1 MDNNDDDTDVPDVDI
16 DIDGIN
22 SNEEVQEVQI
32 EKPGKL
38 MSFPFKNSYLMIIYP
53 VLEITIEAADDKTNE
68 QVWIGLICFLVT
80 LIVAMAIG
88 AIVCWKKCSRRTNG
102 QDDGIEMVAF

>member
-1 MDNNDDDTDVPDVDI
+1 MALAEENKKQRHVDFLYYQNYPLDFHMDNINDDTDVPDVDI

-22 SNEEVQEVQI
+22 SNEEVKEVQI

-68 QVWIGLICFLVT
+68 QVWIGLICFL
-80 LIVAMAIG
+80 
-88 AIVCWKKCSRRTNG
+88 K
-102 QDDGIEMVAF
+102 QD

>member
-1 MDNNDDDTDVPDVDI
+1 MTGSEGPKIFRGTDS
-16 DIDGIN
+16 N
-22 SNEEVQEVQI
+22 STLVVTPPS
-32 EKPGKL
+32 KPQRR
-38 MSFPFKNSYLMIIYP
+38 PTIIYP

-80 LIVAMAIG
+80 LIVAMTIG